1 MGELTTIPV
10 YKNTRD
16 RLKSFGFKGE
26 TYDQI
31 LKKLMEKTEYITFM
45 ERQYEILSNKAE
57 FVPLDEIVWVIELW
71 FHQLRES
78 NLIKFAKNKNK
89 KL

>member
-31 LKKLMEKTEYITFM
+31 LRKLMEKTGYITFM

-57 FVPLDEIVWVIELW
+57 FVPLDEIV
-71 FHQLRES
+71 
-78 NLIKFAKNKNK
+78 
-89 KL
+89 

>member
-16 RLKSFGFKGE
+16 RLKAFGFKGE

-31 LKKLMEKTEYITFM
+31 IKKLMEKTEYITFM
-45 ERQYEILSNKAE
+45 ERQYEILSNKAD
-57 FVPLDEIVWVIELW
+57 FVPLDEIV
-71 FHQLRES
+71 
-78 NLIKFAKNKNK
+78 
-89 KL
+89 

>member
-16 RLKSFGFKGE
+16 RLKVFGFKGE

-31 LKKLMEKTEYITFM
+31 IRKLMEKAEYIAFM
-45 ERQYEILSNKAE
+45 ERQYKILSNKE
-57 FVPLDEIVWVIELW
+57 DFVPLDEI
-71 FHQLRES
+71 
-78 NLIKFAKNKNK
+78 A
-89 KL
+89 

>member
-16 RLKSFGFKGE
+16 RLKAFGFKGE

-31 LKKLMEKTEYITFM
+31 LQKLMENSEYIAFM
-45 ERQYEILSNKAE
+45 ERQYEILSNKAD
-57 FVPLDEIVWVIELW
+57 FVPLDEII
-71 FHQLRES
+71 
-78 NLIKFAKNKNK
+78 
-89 KL
+89 

>member
-16 RLKSFGFKGE
+16 KLKAFGFKGE

-31 LKKLMEKTEYITFM
+31 LHKLMENSEYITFM
-45 ERQYEILSNKAE
+45 ERQYEILSNKAD
-57 FVPLDEIVWVIELW
+57 FVPLDEIV
-71 FHQLRES
+71 
-78 NLIKFAKNKNK
+78 
-89 KL
+89 